1 MTRPRLLLLATGG
14 TIAGVAPTAAST
26 LSYAPAS
33 LGADSLIASV
43 PALGDLAD
51 ITTETPFSTG
61 SQHMTSAYWLTLA
74 ARVRQAI
81 VDPTIDAVVITHGTD
96 TLEETA
102 LFLDLTCPRDKAV
115 VLTGAMRPAT
125 ALGADGPMN
134 LYAAAALAV
143 DPSSRGAGA
152 IVLMNDQAF
161 GPDRAA
167 KVHTSRVD
175 AFIARSAMPLAM
187 MLNGLPVWQVPA
199 AVAAARRPS
208 LATHFASLPAALPR
222 VDLLAQ
228 QVDADPAMIDWCLQ
242 QGARGIVVAGTGH
255 GSLSHPIEAALGKA
269 SEKGCLVVR
278 ASRINDGP
286 VMHGA
291 SVDDDRFGFI
301 AAGFVTPHKARLLLS
316 LLIAAGLDR
325 EAARAVFARF

>member
-1 MTRPRLLLLATGG
+1 MTKPRLLLLATGG
-14 TIAGVAPTAAST
+14 TIAGIAPTAAST

-61 SQHMTSAYWLTLA
+61 SQHITSAHWLTLA
-74 ARVRQAI
+74 ARVREAS
-81 VDPTIDAVVITHGTD
+81 VDPLIDAIVITHGTD

-125 ALGADGPMN
+125 ALSADGPMN

-143 DPSSRGAGA
+143 SPASRGAGA
-152 IVLMNDQAF
+152 IVLMNDQGF

-175 AFIARSAMPLAM
+175 AFVARGAMPLALM
-187 MLNGLPVWQVPA
+187 IDGKAVWQTPA
-199 AVAAARRPS
+199 ALAAGRRPS
-208 LATHFASLPAALPR
+208 LAAHFADLPPDLPR

-228 QVDADPAMIDWCLQ
+228 QVDGDPAIVDWCLQ
-242 QGARGIVVAGTGH
+242 RGARGIVLAGTGH
-255 GSLSHPIEAALGKA
+255 GSISRPIEAALGKA
-269 SEKGCLVVR
+269 SERGCLVVR
-278 ASRINDGP
+278 ASRISDGP

-316 LLIAAGLDR
+316 LLIAARLNR
-325 EAARAVFARF
+325 EAARAMFASF